1 MSNEHIS
8 TMRGS
13 RVGGGGGGQMVRTP
27 PPGKSQK
34 IGFLSNTD
42 PDPKKIT
49 ELPSQHSVFGH
60 HRRFAGGPMI
70 VIEVFGSFLPHQT
83 KTKRQK
89 KKKPQR

>member
-1 MSNEHIS
+1 
-8 TMRGS
+8 
-13 RVGGGGGGQMVRTP
+13 MVRTP

-89 KKKPQR
+89 KNPNVKRYQSWTPSDKTFWIRT